1 MAVGSTAG
9 TEGEDVEGGVGEG
22 AGNLKLFSR
31 SVWPVAVEGA
41 DAIGGAVAIGGVDA
55 IGGAIAVG
63 GTLDAIEAPSPGARG
78 GVGNRERFG
87 TGGGA

>member
-41 DAIGGAVAIGGVDA
+41 DAIGGPV
-55 IGGAIAVG
+55 AVG
-63 GTLDAIEAPSPGARG
+63 GTLDAAEAPSPGARG
-78 GVGNRERFG
+78 GVGSRERFG